1 MSNGV
6 LTQEEIDALLNAAI
20 SDGGDAPAEPTPAPT
35 PTPVIEEPKVAAPVA
50 AADNASAITLPS
62 LGELLNSTEQDA
74 LGEAANISM
83 GSAATALSTLL
94 DRKVEITTPR
104 MEVTS
109 YRKIQTDYPL
119 PFVVVDVKYTEGL
132 AGTNLLV
139 IRNEDAAVVADL
151 MMGGDGTN
159 PPESLSDI
167 HLSAVGEAMNQMM
180 GSSCTAMSQVLSRR
194 IDISAPTVR
203 RVHLATDHLA
213 QGFENND
220 DVLIRVSFKAV
231 IGNLVDSEIMQLIP
245 LEFGREL
252 VVRLMQDINKTEQ
265 APVDQ
270 SAQQP
275 QMAPQASVPPVVS
288 TPPVQP
294 TAPIPQQQPDY
305 TQQPGFGQ
313 PMPNYAPQQPMG
325 YPGYV
330 APQAP
335 PMAAQP
341 MYYNQQQYPMGQTN
355 PGATMSQPA
364 VTVQPAQFAPLNMG
378 AGAQDQGNIGLI
390 MDVPLQITV
399 ELGKTKKTIKDILTL
414 GPGSVV
420 ELDKLAGEPV
430 DLLVNGKLLA
440 KGEVVVIDENFGIR
454 VTDIVSPLERVA
466 NLQ

>member
-6 LTQEEIDALLNAAI
+6 LTQEEIDALLNATMAG
-20 SDGGDAPAEPTPAPT
+20 SSEPEPAPT
-35 PTPVIEEPKVAAPVA
+35 PVVEPPIMADPVA
-50 AADNASAITLPS
+50 VATPKMETVKLPS
-62 LGELLNSTEQDA
+62 LDEILTISEQDA

-94 DRKVEITTPR
+94 DRKVDITTPR
-104 MEVTS
+104 MEITS
-109 YRKIQTDYPL
+109 YKQLQTDYPL

-132 AGTNLLV
+132 QGTNILI

-167 HLSAVGEAMNQMM
+167 HLSAVAEAMNQMM

-194 IDISAPTVR
+194 IDITAPSVR
-203 RVHLATDHLA
+203 RVHLATDQLA
-213 QGFENND
+213 PGFEDND
-220 DVLIRVSFKAV
+220 EYLIKVAFRAV

-245 LEFGREL
+245 IGFGREL
-252 VVRLMQDINKTEQ
+252 VVSLMQDIRKGQ
-265 APVDQ
+265 
-270 SAQQP
+270 AQQATMAQTTAQQVP
-275 QMAPQASVPPVVS
+275 QPPMGQPEYPQ
-288 TPPVQP
+288 
-294 TAPIPQQQPDY
+294 
-305 TQQPGFGQ
+305 QQPGFGQ
-313 PMPNYAPQQPMG
+313 PMPNYMPPQPPMG
-325 YPGYV
+325 YPGYMP
-330 APQAP
+330 PQPP

-341 MYYNQQQYPMGQTN
+341 MYYNQPY
-355 PGATMSQPA
+355 ATMPQAAPVQATSQPA
-364 VTVQPAQFAPLNMG
+364 VTVQPAQFAPLNLGVG
-378 AGAQDQGNIGLI
+378 APEQGNIGLI

-399 ELGKTKKTIKDILTL
+399 ELGKTRKTIKDILAL

-454 VTDIVSPLERVA
+454 VTDIISPLERVSS
-466 NLQ
+466 LQ

>member
-6 LTQEEIDALLNAAI
+6 LTQEEIDALLNA
-20 SDGGDAPAEPTPAPT
+20 SDGDDTSAEH
-35 PTPVIEEPKVAAPVA
+35 TPVPIEEPKVAAPVA
-50 AADNASAITLPS
+50 AANTAPTSSLPS
-62 LGELLNSTEQDA
+62 LNELLTSTEQDA

-109 YRKIQTDYPL
+109 YHKLQTDYPL

-132 AGTNLLV
+132 KGTNLLV

-159 PPESLSDI
+159 PPAALTEI
-167 HLSAVGEAMNQMM
+167 HLSAVAEAMNQMM

-194 IDISAPTVR
+194 IDISSPSVR

-213 QGFENND
+213 PDFQQNEE
-220 DVLIRVSFKAV
+220 VLIKVAFRAV

-245 LEFGREL
+245 IEFGREL
-252 VVRLMQDINKTEQ
+252 VERLMQDIDKVEQ
-265 APVDQ
+265 SSAAVAQ

-275 QMAPQASVPPVVS
+275 VTEMAPQVSVPPMASVPPV
-288 TPPVQP
+288 QP
-294 TAPIPQQQPDY
+294 TPQMPQQQPGY
-305 TQQPGFGQ
+305 GQ
-313 PMPNYAPQQPMG
+313 PMPNYMPQQPPIG
-325 YPGYV
+325 YPGYM
-330 APQAP
+330 APQT
-335 PMAAQP
+335 QP
-341 MYYNQQQYPMGQTN
+341 MVAQQMYYQQPNAMPQSIPAPTMNQ
-355 PGATMSQPA
+355 SA
-364 VTVQPAQFAPLNMG
+364 VTVQPAQFAPLNLG
-378 AGAQDQGNIGLI
+378 SAGQDQGNIGLI

-399 ELGKTKKTIKDILTL
+399 ELGKTRKTIKDILTL

-454 VTDIVSPLERVA
+454 VTDIISPLERVS